1 MSKTDPFEQDA
12 TLGVHAI

>member
-12 TLGVHAI
+12 TLGVHSI